1 MEAHAA
7 VRPRRF
13 PPRRGRGAS
22 SGDRRNLHF
31 ALGNHERM
39 AHGNELARALGS
51 HNASHACAGKN
62 ITLLGAIFEHHRLRL
77 GVHEDGSLGNGEAA
91 RLGLLRHIDHA
102 HIALLVNMGKR
113 VAVGVARL
121 LRGLRCS
128 HKAPLHLAGLAQRYH
143 SGHRASPTLS
153 AVRSP
158 ILTRPARQCTTPR
171 AENASILTEKQYA
184 SEINAV
190 NRRAKRQ
197 KQARSLGRC
206 RIIGTARPTPTRT

>member
-1 MEAHAA
+1 
-7 VRPRRF
+7 
-13 PPRRGRGAS
+13 
-22 SGDRRNLHF
+22 
-31 ALGNHERM
+31 M

-102 HIALLVNMGKR
+102 HIASLVNMGKR
-113 VAVGVARL
+113 VAVGIARL
-121 LRGLRCS
+121 LRGLRCG

-143 SGHRASPTLS
+143 SGHHTSPTLS

-171 AENASILTEKQYA
+171 AENASILTEKQCISAMKRGQRACQKAEA
-184 SEINAV
+184 STKPRKAQDNW
-190 NRRAKRQ
+190 RR
-197 KQARSLGRC
+197 
-206 RIIGTARPTPTRT
+206 